1 MRQLY
6 ETDVTAVPSSQVLTA
21 PEIFSTGT
29 RLHTTG
35 CKRRQRARAQL
46 CEPITSYITYDAFWP
61 PSIRISV
68 QLASRILA
76 LNYSEI

>member
-29 RLHTTG
+29 RQHTTAVNG
-35 CKRRQRARAQL
+35 DIQRA
-46 CEPITSYITYDAFWP
+46 PSYITYEYDAFWP